1 MTTLASKEEL
11 IGRRDPNHTVT
22 VEPCAKWV
30 RVMHNGE
37 FIADSRR
44 ALLLFE
50 TRNVPA
56 YYFPR
61 EDVRMD
67 LMSPTEL
74 VTQCPYKGNAE
85 YYSLSVGDSTVENVV
100 WAYTSPFEDT
110 CPDISDYVAFYWGKM
125 DHWFEEDEEVFVHAR
140 DPHK

>member
-1 MTTLASKEEL
+1 MTTLASREEL
-11 IGRRDPNHTVT
+11 ISRRDPQHTVT

-50 TRNVPA
+50 TRHTPV

-61 EDVRMD
+61 R
-67 LMSPTEL
+67 
-74 VTQCPYKGNAE
+74 
-85 YYSLSVGDSTVENVV
+85 
-100 WAYTSPFEDT
+100 T
-110 CPDISDYVAFYWGKM
+110 CAWT
-125 DHWFEEDEEVFVHAR
+125 
-140 DPHK
+140 